1 MVMHMKING
10 SEFIDPK
17 HIDLVRRVSQK
28 FSLNEAQKAEKKGES
43 STDVILAK
51 VLQKFNVRRS
61 EYVESVAKNADSYPA
76 TKQIAESLV
85 EKTKEDAGR

>member
-1 MVMHMKING
+1 MKING

-17 HIDLVRRVSQK
+17 HIDLVKRVSQK

-51 VLQKFNVRRS
+51 VLQQFKVGRS
-61 EYVESVAKNADSYPA
+61 EYVESVKTRNVDADHT